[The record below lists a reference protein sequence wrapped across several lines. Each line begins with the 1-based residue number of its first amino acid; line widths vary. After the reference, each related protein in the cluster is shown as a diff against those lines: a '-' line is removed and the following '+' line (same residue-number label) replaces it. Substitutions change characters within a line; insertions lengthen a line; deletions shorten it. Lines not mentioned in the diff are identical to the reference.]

1 MHWQYTP
8 YTILVFIA
16 ALISGGLALWG
27 WRRHP
32 APGAGWF
39 TALTFSA
46 FSWALCYG
54 LEMISTDLPATLL
67 WSKMQYLGAV
77 GLPVAWLALVLTYTG
92 RRKWLSLRNVAL
104 LFVIPTITLALV
116 WTNEYHELIWVN
128 PGLETGIPFN
138 TLSFTPGMWYWVN
151 IAYAYA
157 LLVFSTILL
166 VAAFARSTP
175 LYRRPITFLLLFSL
189 ITWLGNLAYTVGL
202 TPQRINLTP
211 VTFSISGLLIAWGLF
226 RYRILDIAPV
236 ARDVIVE
243 SMSDG
248 VIVLDPQSRVVDLN
262 PMAQVL
268 IGHTLPE
275 VVGQP
280 LAQVLADW
288 PALMELCHE
297 QESAGGIHTEIA
309 LNIGEEEQR
318 TFDLRVS
325 PLRDQRGRMTGRLML
340 WHDITESKRVE
351 AALRES
357 EERFRS
363 VAQSANDAIITA
375 GSNGNIVSWNK
386 GAQTIFGYR
395 EEEVLGQ
402 SLSLLMPDRYKHAHQ
417 EGIER
422 LSSTGKPRV
431 IGTTI
436 ELEGRR
442 KDGDEFSLDL
452 ALSSWQTGGETF
464 YSAIIR
470 DITERKRAA
479 EALAESEQRYRQIIE
494 EAVDIVYTTNFRGY
508 FTYVSPPIQK
518 LTGYPPEE
526 LVGTHYL
533 ELIPVEWQEKVQS
546 FYYQQF
552 QERERETRLEF
563 PIVTRTGEE
572 KWVEQTVTLLIERD
586 RVTGFQ
592 SIVRDVTERKRAEE
606 ALALAHEQVLEA
618 SRLKS
623 QLLANVS
630 HDLRSPLGS
639 ILGYTEMLQA
649 GVYGSLAEQQ
659 YTALTEVIDST
670 EQLLNFVN
678 NLLGQAQIES
688 GKVVLNV
695 RPFAPVDLLEAIQS
709 TVKALAQAKGL
720 EVISKVAPD
729 MPTNLSGDLYWLRQ
743 ILVNLVSNAAKFT
756 DQGTVKVQIYQ
767 SDENYWAIK
776 VSDTGCGIPAEAQS
790 YIFEPF
796 RQVEEVATRKQH
808 TGSGL
813 GLSIVKQLTAFM
825 GGRVTLT
832 SEVGQGSTFTV
843 LLPLTPVQEEAT

>member
-1 MHWQYTP
+1 MNRTGNFDTMYWQYTP
-8 YTILVFIA
+8 YTTLVFIA
-16 ALISGGLALWG
+16 ALISGGLTLWG

-54 LEMISTDLPATLL
+54 LEMVSTDLPATLL

-77 GLPVAWLALVLTYTG
+77 SLPVAWLALVLTYTG
-92 RRKWLSLRNVAL
+92 QRRWLSPRNVAL
-104 LFVIPTITLALV
+104 LFVVPLITLALV

-128 PGLETGIPFN
+128 PGLETGLPFN
-138 TLSFTPGMWYWVN
+138 TLSFAPGMWYWVN

-157 LLVFSTILL
+157 LLVLSTILL
-166 VAAFARSTP
+166 VAAFVRSTP
-175 LYRRPITFLLLFSL
+175 LYRRQIAFLLLFSL
-189 ITWLGNLAYTVGL
+189 ITWIGNLAYTVGL
-202 TPQRINLTP
+202 TPQGMNLTP
-211 VTFSISGLLIAWGLF
+211 VTFSVSGLLIAWGLF
-226 RYRILDIAPV
+226 RYRILDVVPV

-248 VIVLDPQSRVVDLN
+248 VIVLDPQNRVVDIN
-262 PMAQVL
+262 PAAQVL

-275 VVGQP
+275 MVGQP

-288 PALMELCHE
+288 PALMELCKK
-297 QESAGGIHTEIA
+297 QGSAGGIRTEIT
-309 LNIGEEEQR
+309 LNTGEEEQR

-351 AALRES
+351 VALRES

-375 GSNGNIVSWNK
+375 DSNGNIVSWNR
-386 GAQTIFGYR
+386 GARTIFGYR

-402 SLSLLMPDRYKHAHQ
+402 PLSLLMPDRYKQAHQ
-417 EGIER
+417 QGMER
-422 LSSTGKPRV
+422 LRSTGEHRV
-431 IGTTI
+431 IGTTV

-442 KDGDEFSLDL
+442 KEGGEFPLEL
-452 ALSSWQTGGETF
+452 ALSSWRMGGETF

-470 DITERKRAA
+470 DITERKRA
-479 EALAESEQRYRQIIE
+479 
-494 EAVDIVYTTNFRGY
+494 
-508 FTYVSPPIQK
+508 
-518 LTGYPPEE
+518 
-526 LVGTHYL
+526 
-533 ELIPVEWQEKVQS
+533 
-546 FYYQQF
+546 
-552 QERERETRLEF
+552 
-563 PIVTRTGEE
+563 
-572 KWVEQTVTLLIERD
+572 
-586 RVTGFQ
+586 
-592 SIVRDVTERKRAEE
+592 EE
-606 ALALAHEQVLEA
+606 ALALAHEQALEA

-639 ILGYTEMLQA
+639 VMGYTEMLQA
-649 GVYGSLAEQQ
+649 GIYGPLAEQQ
-659 YTALTEVIDST
+659 YAALTEIIDST
-670 EQLLNFVN
+670 EQLLNFAN

-709 TVKALAQAKGL
+709 TSKALAQAKGL
-720 EVISKVAPD
+720 ELIGQVAPD
-729 MPTNLSGDLYWLRQ
+729 MPTTLSGDLYWLRQ
-743 ILVNLVSNAAKFT
+743 ILVNLVSNAVKFT
-756 DQGTVKVQIYQ
+756 DQGTVKVHIYQ
-767 SDENYWAIK
+767 SDENHWAIK

-796 RQVEEVATRKQH
+796 RQVDGAATRKQH

-813 GLSIVKQLTAFM
+813 GLSIVKQLTALM

-832 SEVGQGSTFTV
+832 SEVGQGSVFTV
-843 LLPLTPVQEEAT
+843 LLPLTPVQEKAA

>member
-1 MHWQYTP
+1 MNRTGNFDTMYWQYTP
-8 YTILVFIA
+8 YTTLVFIA
-16 ALISGGLALWG
+16 ALISGGLTLWG

-54 LEMISTDLPATLL
+54 LEMVSTDLPATLL

-77 GLPVAWLALVLTYTG
+77 SLPVAWLALVLTYTG
-92 RRKWLSLRNVAL
+92 QRRWLSPRNVAL
-104 LFVIPTITLALV
+104 LFVVPLITLALV

-128 PGLETGIPFN
+128 PGLETGLPFN
-138 TLSFTPGMWYWVN
+138 TLSFAPGMWYWVN

-157 LLVFSTILL
+157 LLVLSTILL
-166 VAAFARSTP
+166 VAAFVRSTP
-175 LYRRPITFLLLFSL
+175 LYRRQIAFLLLFSL
-189 ITWLGNLAYTVGL
+189 ITWIGNLAYTAGL
-202 TPQRINLTP
+202 TPQGMNLTP
-211 VTFSISGLLIAWGLF
+211 VTFSVSGLLIAWGLF
-226 RYRILDIAPV
+226 RYRILDVVPV

-248 VIVLDPQSRVVDLN
+248 VIVLDPQNRVVDIN
-262 PMAQVL
+262 PAAQVL

-275 VVGQP
+275 MVGQP

-288 PALMELCHE
+288 PALMELCKK
-297 QESAGGIHTEIA
+297 QGSAGGIRTEIT
-309 LNIGEEEQR
+309 LNTGEEEQR

-351 AALRES
+351 VALRES

-375 GSNGNIVSWNK
+375 DSNGNIVSWNR
-386 GAQTIFGYR
+386 GARTIFGYR

-402 SLSLLMPDRYKHAHQ
+402 PLSLLMPDRYKQAHQ
-417 EGIER
+417 QGMER
-422 LSSTGKPRV
+422 LRSTGEHRV
-431 IGTTI
+431 IGTTV

-442 KDGDEFSLDL
+442 KEGGEFPLEL
-452 ALSSWQTGGETF
+452 ALSSWRMGGETF

-470 DITERKRAA
+470 DITERKRA
-479 EALAESEQRYRQIIE
+479 
-494 EAVDIVYTTNFRGY
+494 
-508 FTYVSPPIQK
+508 
-518 LTGYPPEE
+518 
-526 LVGTHYL
+526 
-533 ELIPVEWQEKVQS
+533 
-546 FYYQQF
+546 
-552 QERERETRLEF
+552 
-563 PIVTRTGEE
+563 
-572 KWVEQTVTLLIERD
+572 
-586 RVTGFQ
+586 
-592 SIVRDVTERKRAEE
+592 EE
-606 ALALAHEQVLEA
+606 ALALAHEQALEA

-639 ILGYTEMLQA
+639 VMGYTEMLQA
-649 GVYGSLAEQQ
+649 GIYGPLAEQQ
-659 YTALTEVIDST
+659 YAALTEIIDST
-670 EQLLNFVN
+670 EQLLNFAN

-709 TVKALAQAKGL
+709 TSKALAQAKGL
-720 EVISKVAPD
+720 ELIGQVAPD
-729 MPTNLSGDLYWLRQ
+729 MPTTLSGDLYWLRQ
-743 ILVNLVSNAAKFT
+743 ILVNLVSNAVKFT
-756 DQGTVKVQIYQ
+756 DQGTVKVHIYQ
-767 SDENYWAIK
+767 SDENHWAIK

-796 RQVEEVATRKQH
+796 RQVDGAATRKQH

-813 GLSIVKQLTAFM
+813 GLSIVKQLTALM

-832 SEVGQGSTFTV
+832 SEVGQGSVFTV
-843 LLPLTPVQEEAT
+843 LLPLTPVQEKAA

>member
-1 MHWQYTP
+1 MQYTP
-8 YTILVFIA
+8 YTTLVFIA
-16 ALISGGLALWG
+16 ALISGGLTLWG
-27 WRRHP
+27 WRRRL

-54 LEMISTDLPATLL
+54 LEMTSTDLPATLL
-67 WSKMQYLGAV
+67 WSKMQYFGAV

-92 RRKWLSLRNVAL
+92 QRRWLTLRNVAL
-104 LFVIPTITLALV
+104 LFIIPLITLALV
-116 WTNEYHELIWVN
+116 WTNEYHELIWMSA
-128 PGLETGIPFN
+128 GLETGLPFN
-138 TLSFTPGMWYWVN
+138 TLSFTPGMWYWIN
-151 IAYAYA
+151 ITYAYA
-157 LLVFSTILL
+157 LFVFSTILL
-166 VAAFARSTP
+166 VVTLTSATP
-175 LYRRPITFLLLFSL
+175 LYRQQIIILLIFSL
-189 ITWLGNLAYTVGL
+189 TTWIGNLAYTFGL
-202 TPQRINLTP
+202 TPQRMNLTP
-211 VTFSISGLLIAWGLF
+211 VTFSVSGLLLAWGLF
-226 RYRILDIAPV
+226 RYRILDVAPV

-248 VIVLDPQSRVVDLN
+248 VIVLDPRNRVVDLN
-262 PMAQVL
+262 PMAQTL

-275 VVGQP
+275 IVGQP
-280 LAQVLADW
+280 LAKVLADW
-288 PALMELCHE
+288 PALAE
-297 QESAGGIHTEIA
+297 QCRWTETVHSEIA
-309 LNIGEEEQR
+309 LGTGEGR
-318 TFDLRVS
+318 HIFDLRLS
-325 PLRDQRGRMTGRLML
+325 PLHDRRERLAGRLVIL
-340 WHDITESKRVE
+340 RDITKRKRVE

-375 GSNGNIVSWNK
+375 DSNGNIVSWNK

-402 SLSLLMPDRYKHAHQ
+402 PLIILMPERYKQAHQ

-431 IGTTI
+431 IGTTV

-442 KDGDEFSLDL
+442 KEGDEFPLDI
-452 ALSSWQTGGETF
+452 ALSSWQMGGETF

-470 DITERKRAA
+470 DVTERKRAA
-479 EALAESEQRYRQIIE
+479 EALAESERRYRQIIE
-494 EAVDIVYTTNFRGY
+494 EAVDTVYTTNFRGY
-508 FTYVSPPIQK
+508 FTYLNSPIQK

-533 ELIPVEWQEKVQS
+533 ELIPVEWREKVQS
-546 FYYQQF
+546 FYNQQF
-552 QERERETRLEF
+552 QERERETMLEF
-563 PIVTRTGEE
+563 PIVTRTGGK
-572 KWVEQTVTLLIERD
+572 KWVEQTVTLLIKRD

-606 ALALAHEQVLEA
+606 ALALAHEQALEA

-623 QLLANVS
+623 RLLANVS

-659 YTALTEVIDST
+659 YAAMTEIIGST

-695 RPFAPVDLLEAIQS
+695 GPFAPVDLLEAIQS
-709 TVKALAQAKGL
+709 TSKALAQAKGL
-720 EVISKVAPD
+720 ELIGQVAPD
-729 MPTNLSGDLYWLRQ
+729 MPTTLSGDLYWLRQ
-743 ILVNLVSNAAKFT
+743 ILVNLVSNAVKFT

-767 SDENYWAIK
+767 SDENHWAIK
-776 VSDTGCGIPAEAQS
+776 VSDTGSGIPAEAQS

-813 GLSIVKQLTAFM
+813 GLSIVKQLTALM
-825 GGRVTLT
+825 DGRITLT

-843 LLPLTPVQEEAT
+843 LLPLSPVQEKAA